1 MAKDGE
7 EHASILR
14 LILTRL
20 IAGILLLLVV
30 SAVVFFVT
38 QALPGDVARAILGQ
52 NATAEQLARLRE
64 QLGLDQPV
72 FLQYLHWLGDL
83 LTGNWG
89 VSLASGTPVSQLLAV
104 RVGNSA
110 TVVLLA
116 AIVVLPV
123 GIVLGSLAARRAGGV
138 LDNVVSWSV
147 QLILS
152 LPEFVVGILL
162 MVVLANGLHLL
173 PPTSPLDPRLSAWQ
187 QPQLLVLPVATMIL
201 IALPHLTEAA
211 KTVVRDELGT
221 AYIRWGR
228 LSGISPRRL
237 LWGQAL
243 PRSSGPI
250 AQVSG
255 VTINYL
261 LGGIVAVEVVFSF
274 PGIGSELVDAV
285 ASRDIPIV
293 QAIAMGI
300 ATILLITFLIAD
312 VVAVAADPRKGV
324 RR

>member
-7 EHASILR
+7 ERAPVLR
-14 LILTRL
+14 LVLTRVVT
-20 IAGILLLLVV
+20 GVVLLLVV

-38 QALPGDVARAILGQ
+38 QALPGDVARAVLGQ
-52 NATAEQLARLRE
+52 NATPEQLARVRG

-72 FLQYLHWLGDL
+72 LVQYLHWLGGL

-89 VSLASGTPVSQLLAV
+89 VSLASGTPVAQLLAV

-110 TVVLLA
+110 AVVIVA

-123 GIVLGSLAARRAGGV
+123 GIALGTLAARRSGGV
-138 LDNVVSWSV
+138 LDHVVSWSV

-162 MVVLANGLHLL
+162 MVLLASWLHLL
-173 PPTSPLDPRLSAWQ
+173 PPTSPLDPRLSAWA
-187 QPQLLVLPVATMIL
+187 QPQLLVLPVATMVL
-201 IALPHLTEAA
+201 IALPHLTEAS

-228 LSGISPRRL
+228 LSGIRESRL
-237 LWGQAL
+237 LWGRAL
-243 PRSSGPI
+243 PRASGPI

-255 VTINYL
+255 VTVNYL

-274 PGIGSELVDAV
+274 PGIGSELVAAV
-285 ASRDIPIV
+285 GSRDIPVV

-300 ATILLITFLIAD
+300 ATILLVTFLIAD
-312 VVAVAADPRKGV
+312 VVAVAADPRRGA